1 LIGRDGMRIAH
12 AWRRCLC
19 ICLALGAIAGSAGA
33 QTPPSS
39 GELLQ
44 QTPRPQVAPPAA
56 SPGLTIQ
63 EPAAGTIDSDTVF
76 LVQHITISG
85 NSLLPTAE
93 LHALVESG
101 EGQTLSFSALVQLAA
116 RITKSYQDHGYLLSR
131 AYIPAQT
138 VSDGSV
144 RIEVVEAR
152 YGALQLSNSSKVSP
166 NLLQSYLA
174 PLQPGKP
181 VVEAP
186 LERSLLLLSDVP
198 GTVVTSTL
206 APGAA
211 PGTSDLQVTA
221 VPGVPYSGSVAL
233 DDGGNRYTGRVRLS
247 GTASVNNPLH
257 EGDVLSVSGLTA
269 GSGMDYG
276 RLGYQ
281 TLVNNGAGTTLGADV
296 SGLSYHLEHGLT
308 DLHANGTAAVE
319 NLTLMQPFIR
329 STAGNLFAQFGF
341 DNKELRDEID
351 SSDVHTNRRTDAF
364 TMTLA
369 GDHRDASGIFNMN
382 AGLTVGRLEFDN
394 SAAGLADADS
404 ARTRGGYGKFAL
416 SLARLQGLSESD
428 SLYLAFNGQLA
439 NRNLDSSEQFFL
451 GGPNS
456 VRAYDVGSV
465 GGAMGG
471 LVSAELRHTLRLPA
485 PGSWQAIAFVDSGV
499 VRIYKNQFTAG
510 ENRASLSG
518 GGAGMNWAGESGWT
532 ASVELAAPIGGRPS
546 LAGDSTSSRIW
557 VEFRKSF
564 AARP

>member
-1 LIGRDGMRIAH
+1 MRIAH
-12 AWRRCLC
+12 GWRRYLPA
-19 ICLALGAIAGSAGA
+19 CLALGAIAGIADA
-33 QTPPSS
+33 QTLPSS

-44 QTPRPQVAPPAA
+44 QTPRPLAAPPAA
-56 SPGLTIQ
+56 TPGLTIQ
-63 EPAAGTIDSDTVF
+63 EPAANKIDSAVAF
-76 LVQHITISG
+76 LVKQIAISG

-93 LHALVESG
+93 LHALVEPS
-101 EGQTLSFSALVQLAA
+101 EGKLLNFSDLETLAA

-152 YGALQLSNSSKVSP
+152 YGALQLFDSSKASQS
-166 NLLQSYLA
+166 LLQSYLA
-174 PLQPGKP
+174 PLKPGQP
-181 VVEAP
+181 VVEDS

-221 VPGVPYSGSVAL
+221 APGAPYSGSVAL
-233 DDGGNRYTGRVRLS
+233 DDGGNRYTGRARVS

-257 EGDVLSVSGLTA
+257 EGDVLSVTGLSA

-276 RLGYQ
+276 QLGYQ
-281 TLVNNGAGTTLGADV
+281 TLVSNGAGTTLGADV

-319 NLTLMQPFIR
+319 TVTLMQPFIR
-329 STAGNLFAQFGF
+329 STAGNLFAQFGI
-341 DNKELRDEID
+341 DNKQLRDDID
-351 SSDVHTNRRTDAF
+351 SSDVHTNRHTDAF
-364 TMTLA
+364 AMTLA

-394 SAAGLADADS
+394 AAAELADADS
-404 ARTRGGYGKFAL
+404 ARIRGGYGKFAL
-416 SLARLQGLSESD
+416 SLARLQALDEAD

-471 LVSAELRHTLRLPA
+471 LVAIELRHSLRLPA
-485 PGSWQAIAFVDSGV
+485 PGTWQAIAFADSGL

-510 ENRASLSG
+510 ENRANLSG
-518 GGAGMNWAGESGWT
+518 VGAGMNWEGAGGWT

-557 VEFRKSF
+557 LELRKSL
-564 AARP
+564 AARPLSR